1 MVKIFLIRHGHST
14 GNERAMFTGNYDCD
28 LSATGYKQ
36 AELLGKYIYENL
48 KVDAII
54 SSDLI
59 RAVNTVKPTA
69 NLLSLPIIRDSAF
82 RELSMGEWEGILFSE
97 AERRDPK
104 IFKDWIAKVAGAYPP
119 SGETWES
126 LLERSLNRLNSL
138 MTEYE
143 GKNIILCAHGGVIK
157 VLECYI
163 LGKPLTEMGTI
174 DWVPNAS
181 ITELHYS
188 NGKYEICGASIDG
201 YLFDLKTELPKT
213 L

>member
-1 MVKIFLIRHGHST
+1 MVKIYLVRHGHSK

-28 LSATGYKQ
+28 LSEVGYKQ
-36 AELLGKYIYENL
+36 AELLGKYVSENL

-59 RAVNTVKPTA
+59 RAVNTVKPA
-69 NLLSLPIIRDSAF
+69 AKLLSLPIIRDSAF
-82 RELSMGEWEGILFSE
+82 RELSMGEWEGVRFSE
-97 AERRDPK
+97 AERLSPQ
-104 IFKDWIAKVAGAYPP
+104 IFKDWVAKVAGVYPP
-119 SGETWES
+119 GGETWES
-126 LLERSLNRLNSL
+126 LLKRSLTRLSEL

-157 VLECYI
+157 VLQCYI
-163 LGKPLTEMGTI
+163 LGKSFTEMSDI

-181 ITELHYS
+181 ITELRYS
-188 NGKYEICGASIDG
+188 NGKYEIFGVSLDD
-201 YLFDLKTELPKT
+201 YLLDLKTELPKT